1 VEIAPAIDPL
11 AHVRG
16 TTLERRSPGHLA
28 MTGAPVQLYA
38 APSSKTAIGLLE
50 RLATSLQKAH
60 PGAAASLKEGLEET
74 VTVLDLGLG
83 KALRRTLSTTN
94 PIESMFSTVRRVSQR
109 VTRWENG
116 TMVLRWAL
124 AGIQEAERKFRRLMG
139 KVDMPKLIAAL
150 RRIDRERHSTNGAV
164 VKKTQRAAG

>member
-1 VEIAPAIDPL
+1 
-11 AHVRG
+11 
-16 TTLERRSPGHLA
+16 
-28 MTGAPVQLYA
+28 
-38 APSSKTAIGLLE
+38 
-50 RLATSLQKAH
+50 
-60 PGAAASLKEGLEET
+60 
-74 VTVLDLGLG
+74 
-83 KALRRTLSTTN
+83 
-94 PIESMFSTVRRVSQR
+94 MFSTVRRVSQR